1 MNNMPMRLIEIMDNP
16 ISKYS
21 PKNSQENTNCVFE
34 LSVLIV
40 YGIYGKSVCED
51 RQNMN
56 IKIGADCSNLVI
68 CSNDV
73 SIHCFYMYINRS
85 TQT

>member
-1 MNNMPMRLIEIMDNP
+1 MRLIEIMDNP

-51 RQNMN
+51 RQ
-56 IKIGADCSNLVI
+56 K
-68 CSNDV
+68 
-73 SIHCFYMYINRS
+73 YEY
-85 TQT
+85 